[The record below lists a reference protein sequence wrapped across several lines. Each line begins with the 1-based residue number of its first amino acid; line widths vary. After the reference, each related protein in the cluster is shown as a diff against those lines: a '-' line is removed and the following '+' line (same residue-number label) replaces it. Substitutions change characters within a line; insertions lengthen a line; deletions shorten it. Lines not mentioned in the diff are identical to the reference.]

1 VRSQTIEFLHVI
13 GRITFEAMLLLLD
26 NYDSFTWNLRHY
38 LAEFT
43 NEEVVVCRNDEI
55 SLEEVGK
62 FSRVVLSP
70 GPGLPAEA
78 GIMLPLIR
86 TYAGTMPMLGVCLGH
101 QAIAEA
107 FGGKLRRLDQVLHG
121 VARTVSIQQEDH
133 LFEGIDKVFTTGRY
147 HSWVPDES
155 TFPKTLKVLAVGDDG
170 SVMALKH
177 AQYPVYGVQYHPES
191 VMTPSG
197 KQLIANWLRLTT
209 R

>member
-1 VRSQTIEFLHVI
+1 MI
-13 GRITFEAMLLLLD
+13 GRVTFEAMLLLLD

-55 SLEEVGK
+55 SLEDVAR

-78 GIMLPLIR
+78 GIMLSLIR
-86 TYAGTMPMLGVCLGH
+86 TYAGKMPMLGVCLGH

-107 FGGKLRRLDQVLHG
+107 FGGKLRQLEQVLHG
-121 VARTVSIQQEDH
+121 VARTVSVQQEDP
-133 LFEGIDKVFTTGRY
+133 LFEGIDCVFTTGRY
-147 HSWVPDES
+147 HSWVPDETS
-155 TFPKTLKVLAVGDDG
+155 FPKSLQVLAIGDDG
-170 SVMALKH
+170 SIMALKH
-177 AQYPVYGVQYHPES
+177 VHYPVYGVQYHPES